1 MNKVMSDFID
11 KKNSTKQITLPVEFR
26 HYFWDCDFE
35 KLTWKKYSF
44 FIAERLLNYGNI
56 EAIKWLLYISSVRFI
71 KKVVKESKNLD
82 KKTRN
87 FWEIIHGK

>member
-1 MNKVMSDFID
+1 MLYKPDII
-11 KKNSTKQITLPVEFR
+11 KKNQKIIPYEFR

-35 KLTWKKYSF
+35 KLTWEKYSF

-56 EAIKWLLYISSVRFI
+56 KEVKWLLHISSTRFI

-87 FWEIIHGK
+87 FWQTIYGK